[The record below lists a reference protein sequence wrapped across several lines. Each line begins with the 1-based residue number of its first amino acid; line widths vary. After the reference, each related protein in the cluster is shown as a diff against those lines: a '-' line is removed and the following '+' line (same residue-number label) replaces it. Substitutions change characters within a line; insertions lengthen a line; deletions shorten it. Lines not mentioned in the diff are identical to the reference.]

1 MHIWGF
7 LFSFSILSVL
17 TLSLCSGNHI
27 IIHLWLSTIN
37 ELGYDRGSCSCG
49 LFEAVWQINL

>member
-1 MHIWGF
+1 MHIYSF
-7 LFSFSILSVL
+7 LFFFPSLSFL

-37 ELGYDRGSCSCG
+37 ELG
-49 LFEAVWQINL
+49 